1 LALFVLL
8 LVVLVVAQTWLDWG
22 ETRNRFRIPDWG
34 KGMALASVLAIVLAS
49 GASYAS
55 LWIEG
60 SAQSS
65 TNPNSQAFWPE
76 AGFLLLAL
84 AVIVAAARTRRRR
97 WIYVLGGVI
106 LGAFFVGMTVLR

>member
-8 LVVLVVAQTWLDWG
+8 LVVLVVAQTWFDWR

-34 KGMALASVLAIVLAS
+34 KGMALASVVAIILAS
-49 GASYAS
+49 GATYAS
-55 LWIEG
+55 LWMEG

-65 TNPNSQAFWPE
+65 TSPNSQFWPE

-84 AVIVAAARTRRRR
+84 AVIIAVARTKRRR
-97 WIYVLGGVI
+97 WTYVLGGIIVA
-106 LGAFFVGMTVLR
+106 AFFVGMALSR